1 MLIMANKKIRDVL
14 NDGFIQY
21 GTKETERSSK
31 GKRIG
36 EKFVP
41 MGRLAYQ
48 EMSCRDE
55 DYEMAKVLSA
65 VLSLKIRTLCPPRL
79 RKYNKNKLKVI
90 VEGTEYDVIKVDSDR
105 EKMYLYFYLQ
115 EVGAREQNKNQDAGA
130 D

>member
-1 MLIMANKKIRDVL
+1 MANKKIRDVL

-21 GTKETERSSK
+21 GTKETERSPK

-36 EKFVP
+36 EKYVP

-48 EMSCRDE
+48 EMSCRE
-55 DYEMAKVLSA
+55 ADYEMAKVLSA
-65 VLSLKIRTLCPPRL
+65 VLDLKIRTHYPPQLQRF
-79 RKYNKNKLKVI
+79 NKSKLKVI
-90 VEGTEYDVIKVDSDR
+90 KDGTEYDVIKVDHDR

-115 EVGAREQNKNQDAGA
+115 EVGVYEQDKKQDAGT

>member
-1 MLIMANKKIRDVL
+1 MANKKIRDVL
-14 NDGFIQY
+14 NDGYIQY
-21 GTKETERSSK
+21 GTKETGRSAK
-31 GKRIG
+31 RKRIG

-65 VLSLKIRTLCPPRL
+65 VLSLKIRTLCPPQL
-79 RKYNKNKLKVI
+79 RKFDKSKLKVI
-90 VEGTEYDVIKVDSDR
+90 VEGIEYDVIKVDSDR

-115 EVGAREQNKNQDAGA
+115 EVGAHEQNENQDAGT